1 MIFFNDEDIVQQIE
15 NHGIKKGIEM
25 GMRKGFK
32 EGKKEG
38 IIEGKKEGIKEGI
51 EKGIKKANEETAV
64 KRILIGYIKGRKK
77 VDDKTKMILKEMND
91 DYLVNV
97 AKGLLPILSLDDFS
111 DSDEIDEEERESRER
126 KLMEIKEEDYDIL
139 EEVINPML
147 I

>member
-51 EKGIKKANEETAV
+51 EKGIKKANEETLTYSV
-64 KRILIGYIKGRKK
+64 ITLLRSFITQCNLSIIK
-77 VDDKTKMILKEMND
+77 
-91 DYLVNV
+91 
-97 AKGLLPILSLDDFS
+97 
-111 DSDEIDEEERESRER
+111 
-126 KLMEIKEEDYDIL
+126 
-139 EEVINPML
+139 
-147 I
+147 